1 MMQAVSSGYRLSAPA
16 SAVRSA
22 KAQVASTAA
31 LARRQP
37 RLGFATSARLS
48 VRAAV
53 ATEEMGGEA
62 EEESVVILPKQKK
75 LDPNR
80 HRSRRYMTVLPLS
93 PGRKVELEPLDA
105 IKMMQQTA
113 TAGFEEKAEVHI
125 RLAIDPK
132 YADQQL
138 RTTVTMPSG
147 TGNTVR
153 LAVLAQGD
161 KVAEAEAAG
170 ADFVGSED
178 LINDIAGGMMDFDIL
193 IATPD
198 MMPKAAKLGRALGPR
213 GLMPNPKAGTVTVDV
228 AGAINEFKKGKVE
241 YRADKTGI
249 VHLAFGLAKSFTA
262 ENLLSNLKAIQDSV
276 DANRPSG
283 VKGVYW
289 KSMYICS
296 TMGPSFKIDLAA
308 LKAIAGQEE

>member
-1 MMQAVSSGYRLSAPA
+1 
-16 SAVRSA
+16 
-22 KAQVASTAA
+22 
-31 LARRQP
+31 
-37 RLGFATSARLS
+37 
-48 VRAAV
+48 
-53 ATEEMGGEA
+53 
-62 EEESVVILPKQKK
+62 
-75 LDPNR
+75 
-80 HRSRRYMTVLPLS
+80 
-93 PGRKVELEPLDA
+93 
-105 IKMMQQTA
+105 MMQQTA

-161 KVAEAEAAG
+161 KVRRPCCRAITASPPVLYVWLKVEGRFGRTQVAEAEAAG

-228 AGAINEFKKGKVE
+228 AGAINEFKKGKV
-241 YRADKTGI
+241 RLS
-249 VHLAFGLAKSFTA
+249 HLTQRFLT
-262 ENLLSNLKAIQDSV
+262 
-276 DANRPSG
+276 R
-283 VKGVYW
+283 
-289 KSMYICS
+289 S
-296 TMGPSFKIDLAA
+296 TSTCCGPASREQCAPLVPRRR
-308 LKAIAGQEE
+308 

>member
-1 MMQAVSSGYRLSAPA
+1 MQATTAFRLSAPA
-16 SAVRSA
+16 SAVRPA
-22 KAQVASTAA
+22 KASVASTAA
-31 LARRQP
+31 LNRRQP
-37 RLGFATSARLS
+37 RLGFTSARLS

-53 ATEEMGGEA
+53 ATEEMAGEA
-62 EEESVVILPKQKK
+62 PEEEDEVFIRQPSKK

-80 HRSRRYMTVLPLS
+80 NRSRRYMTVLPLA
-93 PGRKVELEPLDA
+93 PGRKVDLEPLDA
-105 IKMMQQTA
+105 IKLMMQTA
-113 TAGFEEKAEVHI
+113 TAGFEEKAEVHM
-125 RLAIDPK
+125 RMNIDPK
-132 YADQQL
+132 YTDQQL

-147 TGNTVR
+147 TGNVVR
-153 LAVLAQGD
+153 VAVLAQGD

-170 ADFVGSED
+170 ADFVGSEE

-228 AGAINEFKKGKVE
+228 ASAINEFKKGKVE

-249 VHLAFGLAKSFTA
+249 VHLAFGKAGGKSFTA
-262 ENLLSNLKAIQDSV
+262 EQLLANLKAIHKSV
-276 DANRPSG
+276 EENRPSG
-283 VKGVYW
+283 VKGIYW

-296 TMGPSFKIDLAA
+296 SMGPSFKVDLAA
-308 LKAIAGQEE
+308 LKALEASE